1 MLGDVQKASMWK
13 RISAALCDLIAL
25 LIVVVG
31 FSLLLSAV
39 FGYDGHAARL
49 EEISEKY
56 ETEYKVDFDIP
67 QSDFEKLTE
76 DEKAL
81 YKQAMDAFSKD
92 ADANYVY
99 NVLVNLTFAMI
110 TASIL
115 AASLLLEFLVP
126 LLLRNG
132 QTLGKKVFGVAVMRE
147 DGIKISPM
155 ILFVRAILGKYTV
168 ETMIPVLIV
177 LMIYWNMIGFPG
189 TVLLIGILILQ
200 LILLIKTRERKVIHD
215 VLAHTVAVDFASQRI
230 FDSPEALLAYKKR
243 IHEEQA
249 RSERE

>member
-1 MLGDVQKASMWK
+1 MNDLQKASMWK

-25 LIVVVG
+25 LIVVAG
-31 FSLLLSAV
+31 FSLLLSAA

-56 ETEYKVDFDIP
+56 ETEYKVDFDIS
-67 QSDFEKLTE
+67 QSDFAKLSD
-76 DEKAL
+76 DEKAVF
-81 YKQAMDAFSKD
+81 KQAMDAFSKD

-110 TASIL
+110 TASVL
-115 AASLLLEFLVP
+115 AASVLLEFLVP
-126 LLLRNG
+126 LILGNG

-168 ETMIPVLIV
+168 ETMIPVFVI

-189 TVLLIGILILQ
+189 TLLLIGILVLQ

-215 VLAHTVAVDFASQRI
+215 VLAHTVTVDFASQRI
-230 FDSPEALLAYKKR
+230 FDSQEALIEYKKR
-243 IHEEQA
+243 IHAERVE
-249 RSERE
+249 SERE